1 MKIDRSKLKKST
13 SEVPADCKN
22 LIEKLKGCSQDQFL
36 AELRTIETWTYGKCE
51 LYHWIDILDLCDDI
65 LESATVRSTGSWVLA
80 CDQPGPGAKHL
91 KELVLWTLH
100 FTTLLIEHSFS
111 RHLYSS
117 MEHLSLLLSSFD
129 LDVVLAVL
137 NLLYMFSKRSNFISR
152 LAPDK
157 RALLLTRLSHL
168 AASWGGKDN
177 GFGLSVC
184 CSDEPIAAF
193 PPSATTLHFEFY
205 AEVDKGEEG
214 KGGKKGQASS
224 VTVIHVEGLDKM
236 EKTPAKIMEDLLEQF
251 SVPEEKQMLLFT
263 YVRLAH
269 GFSDYKTRL
278 KSVQA
283 RLQALSVLI
292 YSNQLTDSIQSLLYS
307 GLLEEL
313 VDVLEMKGDH
323 LMDIKAAAL
332 KSLTSIIHLD
342 RNPNFPKLNTI
353 IDVTGA
359 ASYHGFLPVMVRNC
373 ISSLTGGS
381 TTPPMPLPPAS
392 TQPFPQPLATAL
404 FSFLYHLASYE
415 AGGEAL
421 VSCGMMESLLK
432 VIQWPSSELEH
443 ITFVTRAVRV
453 IDLITNLDMAS
464 FQTHT
469 GLNTFIAR
477 LQSEVDTCRLHQPFQ
492 ITIER
497 NTQDRLTTAME
508 QAETIHDPAL
518 LEAQQQVDLELQQQQ
533 DAAAAATAEQRPDSS
548 MEVDQDQ
555 EQEEEEP
562 SSPKLPNA
570 ISSPMAA
577 PKPGVTCLPQR
588 AALLKSMLNFLKKAI
603 QDPAFSDS
611 IRHVM
616 DGSLPNSLKHI
627 ISNAEYYGP
636 SLFLLA
642 TDVVTAYVFQEPSL
656 LSSLQDKGLTDV
668 VLHAL
673 LVKDVPAT
681 REVLASLPNVFS
693 ALCLNTRGLEAFVE
707 CKPFERLFKVLLSP
721 DYLPAMRRRRSA
733 DPLGDTAT
741 NLGNAMDELMRHQP
755 SLKQSATAA
764 IIKLLEQVCALGRD
778 PRYVCWKPASSKES
792 SVASSNGAH
801 LPLTRGGG
809 EASSDE
815 EEEEEDNGGE
825 AGTADPLPAPS
836 PSPEKEPVPL
846 VDYVLNVMKFVDAI
860 LSNNSTDDH
869 CREFVSQKG
878 LVPLMGILGL
888 PNLPIDFPAQPA
900 CQAVGA
906 VCKSILNL
914 AHEPQVLKQGL
925 LHLNDVLKQ
934 LEPLHTAVPPPG
946 GSVLLRELVSSPN
959 IAEATTS
966 PTSTPLL
973 HHMSAAHAY
982 IQMFVHVCRTGQAD
996 IRTISVGHWGSELGL
1011 SVLSGLSRLYTSLV
1025 WESTVLLALC
1035 SEDTLPQDCM
1045 FGRQDMEKL
1054 VPTDQSPSSPASHGS
1069 SGEVTSAMENLTTDS
1084 NMEPEV
1090 VMEGTS
1096 DMEIVQGQEDK
1107 KTNPLLQCQIKQI
1120 KPLLSGSSRLGR
1132 ALAELFGLLVK
1143 LCVGSPLRQ
1152 RRGQVNQPTPA
1163 MPSPPARAVATALT
1177 KLLTSGLSWEPPQ
1190 TSPLPK
1196 FRLTFFIC
1204 SVGFTSPMLFDEKKF
1219 PYHLMLMK
1227 FLSSGG
1233 QQAFFNTFNW
1243 AITLGNSVPAED
1255 GLESSSL
1262 PDGTGEFLD
1271 AWLMLLEKMV
1281 NPKTVNESP
1290 HVLPSK
1296 AVGNFKPFDSLR
1308 YLIKTHKM
1316 AFEAVMMIWGR
1327 KPLPVYGGRMA
1338 ESVLAILC
1346 HILKGEKIIAE
1357 KLEKEKPAPPTT
1369 TEKAPE
1375 GAAEQPPAVP
1385 APGAVAEPNWS
1396 ASTPAEPDVNPEH
1409 LQTLMDMGFPRERCV
1424 EAMTAV
1430 GGSLDAATDYLLNN
1444 PLPPL
1449 QQSLST
1455 GFGQGGEQDDL
1466 MRAIAMSLGENVM
1479 VSTDGAE
1486 AGTQQGENKESEQ
1499 QKEEEEEMSSD
1510 EQEALKQ
1517 QVIDT
1522 FTDTAL
1528 TGCLTLLDTLPET
1541 VYRVTDL
1548 LMAIFNRN
1556 GKEFKE
1562 KLLTQLMAEVKKS
1575 VEDLLAVAHSG
1586 QEAVKEAPESARA
1599 AVRIHLFTLLF
1610 EDCSRLCVQLVE
1622 GSGAIELMVQLIGV
1636 AQEALQGAP
1645 GIARETPKWITPMLL
1660 FIDLYEKVVLAMK
1673 RRDAMAS
1680 ICSHS
1685 WKWFDVGAGKWQ
1697 GYQPGN
1703 NKTINDAFWA
1713 GEASVKFTT
1722 GRRKYNIQFGAMMQA
1737 NEETGN
1743 RRPLMI
1749 TLKRDE
1755 KEAETAVERRGRW
1768 KKEDSLAAPG
1778 EKKEEDEKEET
1789 AGSTEE
1795 ASTAAAPITGP
1806 SAAEPEKME
1815 TSQTDTEKQETIDSN
1830 AAKSTPP
1837 PHTIY
1842 KCSGLSSSQ
1851 SQALLRAAVGLIAVP
1866 VEPDALNAIL
1876 RLCLRLTRTF
1886 SQATLFAEL
1895 GGIKLLLALKQTS
1908 SFSGFSSLASLLVRH
1923 VLEDDLTLKHTMEK
1937 IIRSSAATSTAA
1949 TTKELHYLLR
1959 SLAPAACRQQD
1970 TFTSVA
1976 KDILRVDI
1984 SLLSKRGEPE
1994 DDHRLL
2000 VKSLVGKASA
2010 PAPPLKDVSKSV
2022 ISDLLDFLVQSDP
2035 DEPVDSDQVGDVI
2048 GKSDDI
2054 AELPTSVASILNSG
2068 SVAVQGGSARGPAVV
2083 RQISSELILG
2093 EKKEEV
2099 VKDGK
2104 ETKEIEDARK
2114 KRHLLPKSAVCRL
2127 LAEMVKSYAGCARL
2141 ITEHVYQADISELV
2155 KDDCTALAFILDELL
2170 TSTKDKESATLVKML
2185 VAALASCNHAP
2196 EAQTSLVTE
2205 VKNALTR
2212 ALSLPEC
2219 TMKHTKVQSLTGLI
2233 STMIENCPASVAT
2246 NQPPFKSGQVNMNNI
2261 VKCMVKRGLIT
2272 DLARVSHAL
2281 DLSSPS
2287 MAATVNAALKPLE
2300 TLSRI
2305 VNQPTGLLPPA
2316 QNKAKPKNDE
2326 SRANEANNG
2335 NTNTTNS
2342 EATRAQNEEIA
2353 GIDNEA
2359 TEHDISTTAESMDPN
2374 SESQL
2379 HTVEEGDGE
2388 DFDDMMEQLLEQD
2401 RGEQAL
2407 LEVAVIARGES
2418 GQNMETDE
2426 TINDSQMMSQEE
2438 SFVEGEAGAEE
2449 DSDTDSSHSQ
2459 ETEGSG
2465 AEEEDMEENDEDEGE
2480 EDEDDDDDDD
2490 DAGSDVYD
2498 DEQDEFQDLE
2508 DAFFRMPG
2516 TGGTAERDQE
2526 NVMMIGHV
2534 NDDPLLDD
2542 RAISL
2547 PLWGDMTAGD
2557 GTSAADNLANN
2568 GAAGPS
2574 GVAPSHPLLMGRSE
2588 QVVPAGSARG
2598 QGRSLTR
2605 QRGFRYIQLNPRNG
2619 GGGPG
2624 TPAILQSL
2632 LGHNSGRDFL
2642 QLTGNHAGL
2651 NVGPMRDAT
2660 RVLVMDSGSGFAI
2673 LDSLEDEIPGLEGLG
2688 QGGGSA
2694 LSTVPNALVRWTEE
2708 SRVLDG
2714 DSLHDCMTVCK
2725 PDVLDVIEK
2734 HREEELA
2741 ERREK
2746 KKKLL
2751 EEEEVRKKKEEE
2763 ERKKREP
2770 EAATTPAPESAGGAT
2785 GSADE
2790 MDVVV
2795 SENAAVHSA
2804 VDTIASSTG
2813 SITDT
2818 AHRLAEDLANAI
2830 SSRVTSF
2837 PTMSTQAV
2845 STTAA
2850 QDTQPQFTFQSAGG
2864 LLSSLQDLLPTT
2876 QQGQDTIPTIPPA
2889 SLSSVLQTLQ
2899 SSYQAT
2905 GGSAGQGTYTDATNV
2920 LNAVTTSTDALANLP
2935 PTFHFATPPPLFPT
2949 LPIAPP
2955 SLPGD
2960 SGPASLPDALGPLS
2974 PSPDQ
2979 EAQPTEPLDTQDVSM
2994 ASEPDVDVERLEPV
3008 ENSQAPSAAAVALPT
3023 AGPVAG
3029 SSGTSTGRDPDFS
3042 SILGDL
3048 DIPEGV
3054 DPSFLAALPEDMR
3067 AEVIEEQR
3075 RLVRARQQPPAQP
3088 PAGSTAQGMQE
3099 VNPEFLAALPPNI
3112 QEEVLAQQRLEQQR
3126 QNAAQADPAAPVDP
3140 GEFLQTLP
3148 PSLRQSLLADMEE
3161 SQISALPADLAAEAQ
3176 NLRRDY
3182 EQRNRQM
3189 MHERFFNHVNQ
3200 TGPTLSSILR
3210 NTVNRIGSQY
3220 AIHTGSGGPGRSNLW
3235 RSIGRGGPGHQQNA
3249 AALAA
3254 ANNVKFRGRQLL
3266 DHEGLSCLL
3275 ILLFIDDAK
3284 LNTTRLHRI
3293 LRNLCYHAPTRDWVV
3308 KCLLSI
3314 LEKANTGAD
3323 CPGQQT
3329 FADPAASGANTPT
3342 PAKMRKSMSKN
3353 ADVKD
3358 TRSSGQTSWLNISMD
3373 AALGFRANVFQVQRS
3388 QQSGGKKSSSGS
3400 LASIAVHPQ
3409 AAPVVC
3415 RHTLEVLISLAK
3427 SFPIHFL
3434 PGAGAGAGP
3443 APSDSSTSTPSD
3455 KKTSKQAEFWETLL
3469 KLDRECWTSKKGKSV
3484 VRSHSSV
3491 SIKSEDDDAGSSA
3504 LSFSAF
3510 GQLLSMLASPVIKRS
3525 SLLTDKLLRLLSLIS
3540 LGQPDVLKR
3549 LDDSARQEENTEG
3562 GILVD
3567 KAVKEDQIQLAVE
3580 VLTSKACSEEGLEDV
3595 TALLLNLSYGGTQ
3608 TRESILHLLLAGA
3621 RQLGNVVSAHVSD
3634 LLTELAELKASG
3646 GLATVPKEEE
3656 EEGKHKGVMADRFTK
3671 EAVVLTA
3678 PTKPKG
3684 GGELQLSS
3692 MTALTNKT
3700 SSQSFFLRVLKV
3712 IIQLR
3717 EAALLAIKKAQKAK
3731 KDAEAKKKEA
3741 DAIANLLENKES
3753 EEAKEDT
3760 SSPSE
3765 TPKESSITSE
3775 AVATAM
3781 DVVSGLASANMTT
3794 QAPPSTSSPMELEPE
3809 LPECLE
3815 SLSDQL
3821 TLTDLWATLSN
3832 CLKELADTPDHHAV
3846 LVLQPTVEAFF
3857 LVHAAVISS
3866 EEKKK
3871 PNQKETRKE
3880 QLAHIEEKEGQLE
3893 SEQAPQTVVGSEE
3906 DISPDTKKFLAFAE
3920 THRTVL
3926 NQILR
3931 QSTTHLADGPFSVLV
3946 DHTRVLDFD
3955 IKRRYFRT
3963 ELERLDEG
3971 IRREDLA
3978 VHVRRDA
3985 VFEES
3990 FRELHRRSAE
4000 EWKNRFYIVFEGE
4013 EGQDAGGLLRE
4024 WYVIISREIFNPNY
4038 ALFKSSP
4045 GDRVTYTINDFSHI
4059 NSNHL
4064 CYFKFVGRVIAKAI
4078 YDNKLLECYFT
4089 RSFYKHILAKLVK
4102 HQDMES
4108 EDYEFY
4114 KGLDFL
4120 LENKVS
4126 DLGYDLTFSTEI
4138 QEFGVTEVRD
4148 LIPDGRNVIVTDQN
4162 KADYIRL
4169 VCQMKMTGA
4178 IRKQLAA
4185 FLEGFYDII
4194 PRRLIAIFNE
4204 QELEL
4209 LLSGLPDINIDD
4221 LKANSE
4227 YHKYSVTSLQIV
4239 WFWRALRSFDQTDRA
4254 KFLQFVTG
4262 SSKVPLQGFGALE
4275 GMNGAQKF
4283 QIHRDDRS
4291 TDRLP
4296 AAHTCFNQ
4304 LDLPAYETYDKL
4316 RTYLL
4321 KAIQE
4326 CSEGFGF
4333 A

>member
-1 MKIDRSKLKKST
+1 VKNYERLKHKSTCVDKDSITMKIDRSKLKKST

-80 CDQPGPGAKHL
+80 CDQPGPQAKHL

-137 NLLYMFSKRSNFISR
+137 NLLYMFSKRSNFITR

-184 CSDEPIAAF
+184 CSDEPISAF
-193 PPSATTLHFEFY
+193 PASATTLHFEFY

-373 ISSLTGGS
+373 ISSLTGGTS
-381 TTPPMPLPPAS
+381 TPPLPPS
-392 TQPFPQPLATAL
+392 SSQPFPQPLATAL

-492 ITIER
+492 IIIQR
-497 NTQDRLTTAME
+497 NTQDRLNTAME
-508 QAETIHDPAL
+508 QAETINDPAL

-533 DAAAAATAEQRPDSS
+533 EAADAIVEDKDDGDTNTEDIQMDL
-548 MEVDQDQ
+548 DQP
-555 EQEEEEP
+555 EEEAV
-562 SSPKLPNA
+562 SVLHTTIHSP
-570 ISSPMAA
+570 ISA
-577 PKPGVTCLPQR
+577 PKPGITCLPQR

-778 PRYVCWKPASSKES
+778 PRYVCWKPASKES
-792 SVASSNGAH
+792 TVASSNGAH
-801 LPLTRGGG
+801 IPLARGGGG

-1011 SVLSGLSRLYTSLV
+1011 SVLAGLSRLYTSLV

-1035 SEDTLPQDCM
+1035 SEDTLPPDCM

-1090 VMEGTS
+1090 VMEGSS
-1096 DMEIVQGQEDK
+1096 DMEIVQGGSDDK

-1152 RRGQVNQPTPA
+1152 RRGQVNQPSPA

-1177 KLLTSGLSWEPPQ
+1177 KLLTSGLSWEPPL

-1296 AVGNFKPFDSLR
+1296 AAGNFKPFDSLS

-1357 KLEKEKPAPPTT
+1357 KLEKEKPAVTSTT
-1369 TEKAPE
+1369 V
-1375 GAAEQPPAVP
+1375 AAAVAPPAEVGGDAVAAP
-1385 APGAVAEPNWS
+1385 APGAGGAEPGWS
-1396 ASTPAEPDVNPEH
+1396 ASTPAEPDVNQEH

-1424 EAMTAV
+1424 EAITAV

-1449 QQSLST
+1449 QQSLAP
-1455 GFGQGGEQDDL
+1455 GFGGQAGEQDDL

-1486 AGTQQGENKESEQ
+1486 AGAQQGENKDAEQ
-1499 QKEEEEEMSSD
+1499 PKEEEEEMSSD

-1556 GKEFKE
+1556 GKDFKE
-1562 KLLTQLMAEVKKS
+1562 KLLTQLMTEVKKS
-1575 VEDLLAVAHSG
+1575 VEDLLVVAESG
-1586 QEAVKEAPESARA
+1586 HEGVAEGSESARA

-1622 GSGAIELMVQLIGV
+1622 SSGAIQLMVQLISV

-1645 GIARETPKWITPMLL
+1645 GVARDTPKWITPMLL

-1680 ICSHS
+1680 ICSNS

-1713 GEASVKFTT
+1713 GEPSVKFTT

-1755 KEAETAVERRGRW
+1755 KEAESHSYRGRW
-1768 KKEDSLAAPG
+1768 KKEDSLTAPG
-1778 EKKEEDEKEET
+1778 EKKDDKEESVDT
-1789 AGSTEE
+1789 AEEE
-1795 ASTAAAPITGP
+1795 ATSDATEAGE
-1806 SAAEPEKME
+1806 SEKME
-1815 TSQTDTEKQETIDSN
+1815 TSQTDAEKQETIDSK
-1830 AAKSTPP
+1830 AASSSPP
-1837 PHTIY
+1837 QHRTY
-1842 KCSGLSSSQ
+1842 KCSGLTTAQ

-1923 VLEDDLTLKHTMEK
+1923 VLEDDQTLRHTMEK

-1959 SLAPAACRQQD
+1959 SLAPAACRQAD

-1976 KDILRVDI
+1976 REILRVDI

-2000 VKSLVGKASA
+2000 VKSLAGKAA
-2010 PAPPLKDVSKSV
+2010 VPAPPLKDVSKSV

-2035 DEPVDSDQVGDVI
+2035 DEPVDSDHAGDTTT
-2048 GKSDDI
+2048 KTDDLT
-2054 AELPTSVASILNSG
+2054 ELPTSVASILNSG
-2068 SVAVQGGSARGPAVV
+2068 VVSERQRPGVAPPL
-2083 RQISSELILG
+2083 RQISTERLVSSDLILG

-2099 VKDGK
+2099 AKDGK
-2104 ETKEIEDARK
+2104 EAKEIEDARK
-2114 KRHLLPKSAVCRL
+2114 RRHLLPKSAVCRL

-2141 ITEHVYQADISELV
+2141 ITEHLYPAGISEIV
-2155 KDDCTALAFILDELL
+2155 KDDCSALAFILDELL
-2170 TSTKDKESATLVKML
+2170 TSTKDKESSTLVKML

-2196 EAQTSLVTE
+2196 EAQTSLVQE

-2219 TMKHTKVQSLTGLI
+2219 SMKHTKVQALTGLI

-2316 QNKAKPKNDE
+2316 QNKAKPKNEE
-2326 SRANEANNG
+2326 STANEANNG

-2388 DFDDMMEQLLEQD
+2388 DFDEMMEQLLEQD
-2401 RGEQAL
+2401 RGEGAL
-2407 LEVAVIARGES
+2407 LEVAVIARGEAS
-2418 GQNMETDE
+2418 QNMETDD

-2438 SFVEGEAGAEE
+2438 SFVENEGGNEE

-2465 AEEEDMEENDEDEGE
+2465 AEEEDMEENDEDEGD

-2498 DEQDEFQDLE
+2498 DDQDEFQDLE

-2516 TGGTAERDQE
+2516 TVGGTAERDQE

-2557 GTSAADNLANN
+2557 GSTAADNLANA

-2574 GVAPSHPLLMGRSE
+2574 GVAPSHPLLMGRTE

-2725 PDVLDVIEK
+2725 PAVLDVIEK

-2751 EEEEVRKKKEEE
+2751 EEEEARKKKDEE
-2763 ERKKREP
+2763 ERKKLEP
-2770 EAATTPAPESAGGAT
+2770 EASTTPAPESAGSG
-2785 GSADE
+2785 GVDE

-2813 SITDT
+2813 SISDT

-2830 SSRVTSF
+2830 SSRV
-2837 PTMSTQAV
+2837 M

-2850 QDTQPQFTFQSAGG
+2850 PSQDTQPQFTFQTAGG
-2864 LLSSLQDLLPTT
+2864 LLSSLQDLLPS
-2876 QQGQDTIPTIPPA
+2876 QQQHQDTTSPPA
-2889 SLSSVLQTLQ
+2889 SLSTVLQSLQ
-2899 SSYQAT
+2899 SSYQNTAAT
-2905 GGSAGQGTYTDATNV
+2905 ATTT
-2920 LNAVTTSTDALANLP
+2920 TTSTTTHPTLP
-2935 PTFHFATPPPLFPT
+2935 PTFHFATPPPILPILPIPPPT
-2949 LPIAPP
+2949 LAVEA
-2955 SLPGD
+2955 GH
-2960 SGPASLPDALGPLS
+2960 ASLPDALGPLS

-2979 EAQPTEPLDTQDVSM
+2979 EAQPVEPLETQDVSM
-2994 ASEPDVDVERLEPV
+2994 VASEPEVDVERLEPGDG
-3008 ENSQAPSAAAVALPT
+3008 SQPEGEGGAG

-3029 SSGTSTGRDPDFS
+3029 SSGTGGGTDFS
-3042 SILGDL
+3042 AILGDL

-3075 RLVRARQQPPAQP
+3075 RLVRARQQPAQPAQVP
-3088 PAGSTAQGMQE
+3088 GAGAGGMQE

-3210 NTVNRIGSQY
+3210 NTVNRLGSQY
-3220 AIHTGSGGPGRSNLW
+3220 AISTHGGLGRSNLL

-3314 LEKANTGAD
+3314 LEKANTGSD
-3323 CPGQQT
+3323 NSVECT
-3329 FADPAASGANTPT
+3329 SSGANTPT

-3373 AALGFRANVFQVQRS
+3373 AALGFRANVFQVLRS
-3388 QQSGGKKSSSGS
+3388 QQGGGKKSSSS
-3400 LASIAVHPQ
+3400 LATISVHPQ

-3434 PGAGAGAGP
+3434 PCGAGA
-3443 APSDSSTSTPSD
+3443 STSDTTSD
-3455 KKTSKQAEFWETLL
+3455 KKPGKQAEFWETLL
-3469 KLDRECWTSKKGKSV
+3469 KLDRECWSSKKGKSV

-3491 SIKSEDDDAGSSA
+3491 SIKSEDDETANSA

-3510 GQLLSMLASPVIKRS
+3510 GQLLGMLASPVIKRS

-3549 LDDSARQEENTEG
+3549 LDDSARTEETTEG
-3562 GILVD
+3562 GVLVD

-3634 LLTELAELKASG
+3634 LLQELADLKSSG
-3646 GLATVPKEEE
+3646 GLATVAKEEE

-3731 KDAEAKKKEA
+3731 KEAESKKKEA

-3753 EEAKEDT
+3753 EGAKEE
-3760 SSPSE
+3760 SSSSSKE
-3765 TPKESSITSE
+3765 TPKDSSTSTSDT
-3775 AVATAM
+3775 VAMEVSSA
-3781 DVVSGLASANMTT
+3781 VSGKMTS
-3794 QAPPSTSSPMELEPE
+3794 QAPPHTSTPMEVEPE
-3809 LPECLE
+3809 LPEVLE

-3857 LVHAAVISS
+3857 LVHAAAVSS

-3893 SEQAPQTVVGSEE
+3893 SEQAPQAVVGSEE

-4089 RSFYKHILAKLVK
+4089 RSFYKHILAKAVK

-4321 KAIQE
+4321 KAIRE

>member
-65 LESATVRSTGSWVLA
+65 LESATVRAPGSWVLA
-80 CDQPGPGAKHL
+80 CDQPGQGAKHL

-184 CSDEPIAAF
+184 CSDEPISAF

-205 AEVDKGEEG
+205 AEADKSEEG
-214 KGGKKGQASS
+214 KCVKKNQTSS

-236 EKTPAKIMEDLLEQF
+236 QKTPAKIMEDLLEQF
-251 SVPEEKQMLLFT
+251 NVPEEKQMLLFT

-313 VDVLEMKGDH
+313 VDVLEMKGEH

-381 TTPPMPLPPAS
+381 STPPLPLPS
-392 TQPFPQPLATAL
+392 SSSQPFPQPLATAL

-492 ITIER
+492 ISIER

-508 QAETIHDPAL
+508 QAETINDPAL
-518 LEAQQQVDLELQQQQ
+518 LEAQQQVEIELQQQQ
-533 DAAAAATAEQRPDSS
+533 GNTSNTSFEAPETS
-548 MEVDQDQ
+548 MEVDAENSGESEVAPNKVNLYADQ
-555 EQEEEEP
+555 
-562 SSPKLPNA
+562 LP
-570 ISSPMAA
+570 
-577 PKPGVTCLPQR
+577 VTKSGLICLPQR

-778 PRYVCWKPASSKES
+778 PRYVCWKPANSKES
-792 SVASSNGAH
+792 SGSNSNGSH
-801 LPLTRGGG
+801 LPLARGGGG

-815 EEEEEDNGGE
+815 EEEDDDNGAE
-825 AGTADPLPAPS
+825 AGTTDPLPAPS

-959 IAEATTS
+959 IAEATSS

-1011 SVLSGLSRLYTSLV
+1011 SVLAGLSRLYTSLV

-1045 FGRQDMEKL
+1045 FGRHDMEKL
-1054 VPTDQSPSSPASHGS
+1054 VPADQSPSSPASHGS

-1084 NMEPEV
+1084 NMEAEI
-1090 VMEGTS
+1090 VMENSS
-1096 DMEIVQGQEDK
+1096 DMEIVQGPEEK

-1163 MPSPPARAVATALT
+1163 TPSPPARAVATALT
-1177 KLLTSGLSWEPPQ
+1177 KLLTSGLSWEPPA

-1243 AITLGNSVPAED
+1243 AITLGNSVPAAD
-1255 GLESSSL
+1255 GLESSGL

-1296 AVGNFKPFDSLR
+1296 AAGNFKPFDSLR

-1357 KLEKEKPAPPTT
+1357 KLEKEKPPPVIAEKSSESGVDPPT
-1369 TEKAPE
+1369 
-1375 GAAEQPPAVP
+1375 P
-1385 APGAVAEPNWS
+1385 APGAVSEPNWS

-1449 QQSLST
+1449 QQSLPS
-1455 GFGQGGEQDDL
+1455 GFGPGGEQDDL

-1479 VSTDGAE
+1479 VSTDGSETGA
-1486 AGTQQGENKESEQ
+1486 QSSDVKETEQ
-1499 QKEEEEEMSSD
+1499 LKEEEEELSSD
-1510 EQEALKQ
+1510 EQEALKK

-1522 FTDTAL
+1522 FTETAL

-1541 VYRVTDL
+1541 VYKVTDL

-1562 KLLTQLMAEVKKS
+1562 KLLTQLMGEVKKS
-1575 VEDLLAVAHSG
+1575 VEELLSVAHSG
-1586 QEAVKEAPESARA
+1586 QDATKEGLESARA

-1636 AQEALQGAP
+1636 AQEALQIAP
-1645 GIARETPKWITPMLL
+1645 SKTSETPKWITPMLL

-1673 RRDAMAS
+1673 RRDAMTS
-1680 ICSHS
+1680 ICSNN

-1713 GEASVKFTT
+1713 GESSVKFTT

-1755 KEAETAVERRGRW
+1755 KDQESSERKGRW
-1768 KKEDSLAAPG
+1768 KKDDTVATENKDDIKEDSGNSP
-1778 EKKEEDEKEET
+1778 D
-1789 AGSTEE
+1789 S
-1795 ASTAAAPITGP
+1795 S
-1806 SAAEPEKME
+1806 SEPEKME
-1815 TSQTDTEKQETIDSN
+1815 ISPSDVEKQDDTRELKSNDSC
-1830 AAKSTPP
+1830 AQTS
-1837 PHTIY
+1837 Y
-1842 KCSGLSSSQ
+1842 KCSGLSSGQ

-1886 SQATLFAEL
+1886 SHATLFAEL
-1895 GGIKLLLALKQTS
+1895 GGIKLLLSLKQSS

-1923 VLEDDLTLKHTMEK
+1923 VLEDDMTLRHTMEK

-1959 SLAPAACRQQD
+1959 SLAPAACRQPD
-1970 TFTSVA
+1970 TFTNVA

-2000 VKSLVGKASA
+2000 VKSLAGKASV
-2010 PAPPLKDVSKSV
+2010 PAPPLKDVSKGV

-2035 DEPVDSDQVGDVI
+2035 DEPIESEQVGDVTS
-2048 GKSDDI
+2048 KPEELS
-2054 AELPTSVASILNSG
+2054 ELPTSVASILNGGNNAAQSG
-2068 SVAVQGGSARGPAVV
+2068 SRGPAVV
-2083 RQISSELILG
+2083 RQISSELIPG
-2093 EKKEEV
+2093 EKKEEA
-2099 VKDGK
+2099 VKESKDSK
-2104 ETKEIEDARK
+2104 ELEDARK

-2141 ITEHVYQADISELV
+2141 ITEHVYPGGISELV
-2155 KDDCTALAFILDELL
+2155 KDDCSALAFILDELL

-2219 TMKHTKVQSLTGLI
+2219 TMKHTKVQALTGLI
-2233 STMIENCPASVAT
+2233 STMIENCPASVST

-2305 VNQPTGLLPPA
+2305 VNQPSGLLPPT
-2316 QNKAKPKNDE
+2316 QNKSKPKNDE
-2326 SRANEANNG
+2326 SRSNEANNG

-2342 EATRAQNEEIA
+2342 EATRAQNDEIA

-2359 TEHDISTTAESMDPN
+2359 TEHDVSTTAESMDPN

-2379 HTVEEGDGE
+2379 HTVEEGDAE
-2388 DFDDMMEQLLEQD
+2388 DFDEMMEQLLEQD
-2401 RGEQAL
+2401 RGDTAL
-2407 LEVAVIARGES
+2407 LEVAVISRGDTS
-2418 GQNMETDE
+2418 QNMETDD

-2438 SFVEGEAGAEE
+2438 SFVEGEGDAEE

-2465 AEEEDMEENDEDEGE
+2465 AEEEDLEENDDEGDDDEDDE
-2480 EDEDDDDDDD
+2480 EDEDD

-2498 DEQDEFQDLE
+2498 DEQEFQDLE

-2516 TGGTAERDQE
+2516 TGGNAERDQE

-2542 RAISL
+2542 RAISV
-2547 PLWGDMTAGD
+2547 PLWGDMATSD
-2557 GTSAADNLANN
+2557 GASAADNLANN
-2568 GAAGPS
+2568 GTSGPS
-2574 GVAPSHPLLMGRSE
+2574 GVAPSHPLLMGRTE

-2619 GGGPG
+2619 SGGPG

-2642 QLTGNHAGL
+2642 QLTGNHPGL
-2651 NVGPMRDAT
+2651 NVGAMRDAT

-2725 PDVLDVIEK
+2725 PPLLDVIEK

-2741 ERREK
+2741 ERKEK

-2751 EEEEVRKKKEEE
+2751 EEEEARKKKEDE

-2770 EAATTPAPESAGGAT
+2770 EAATTPAPESAGVVSGT
-2785 GSADE
+2785 DE

-2830 SSRVTSF
+2830 SNRVSTSF
-2837 PTMSTQAV
+2837 PNMSAQAI

-2850 QDTQPQFTFQSAGG
+2850 QDTHPQFTFQSAGG
-2864 LLSSLQDLLPTT
+2864 LLSSLQDLLPS
-2876 QQGQDTIPTIPPA
+2876 QGQESIPPA
-2889 SLSSVLQTLQ
+2889 SLSSVLQSLQ
-2899 SSYQAT
+2899 SGYQNT
-2905 GGSAGQGTYTDATNV
+2905 GSAVGSVAPAPPDTNNTNIV
-2920 LNAVTTSTDALANLP
+2920 EPVTTTAEALSGLP
-2935 PTFHFATPPPLFPT
+2935 PTFQFATPPPLFPT

-2955 SLPGD
+2955 TLEAET
-2960 SGPASLPDALGPLS
+2960 GPAPLPDALGPLS

-2979 EAQPTEPLDTQDVSM
+2979 ETQPTEPVDTRDVSM
-2994 ASEPDVDVERLEPV
+2994 ASEPEVDVERIEPTESVAPIPVSTV
-3008 ENSQAPSAAAVALPT
+3008 EQNTSSAATTPAPI
-3023 AGPVAG
+3023 AG
-3029 SSGTSTGRDPDFS
+3029 SSGISTGREPDFS
-3042 SILGDL
+3042 AILGDI

-3067 AEVIEEQR
+3067 QEVIEEQR
-3075 RLVRARQQPPAQP
+3075 RLVRARQQPPPQP
-3088 PAGSTAQGMQE
+3088 APGGTAQGMQE

-3126 QNAAQADPAAPVDP
+3126 QNAAQADPSAPVDP

-3182 EQRNRQM
+3182 EQRSRQM
-3189 MHERFFNHVNQ
+3189 MHERFFNHVNH

-3210 NTVNRIGSQY
+3210 NTVNRLGNQY

-3235 RSIGRGGPGHQQNA
+3235 RSIGRGGPGHQQSA

-3314 LEKANTGAD
+3314 LEKANVGSENAT
-3323 CPGQQT
+3323 QLI
-3329 FADPAASGANTPT
+3329 DPVGSGSNTPT
-3342 PAKMRKSMSKN
+3342 PAKMRKSMSRN
-3353 ADVKD
+3353 SDVKD
-3358 TRSSGQTSWLNISMD
+3358 NRTTGQTSWLNISMD

-3388 QQSGGKKSSSGS
+3388 QSSSGKKSSSGN

-3434 PGAGAGAGP
+3434 PGAGSSN
-3443 APSDSSTSTPSD
+3443 APPTSDNTPSD
-3455 KKTSKQAEFWETLL
+3455 KKSSKPAEFWETIL
-3469 KLDRECWTSKKGKSV
+3469 KLDRECWSSKKGKSV

-3491 SIKSEDDDAGSSA
+3491 SIKSEDDEAGNSA

-3549 LDDSARQEENTEG
+3549 LDDSSRVEENSDG
-3562 GILVD
+3562 GLLVD
-3567 KAVKEDQIQLAVE
+3567 KAIKEEQIQLAVE

-3634 LLTELAELKASG
+3634 LLNELAQLKSSG
-3646 GLATVPKEEE
+3646 GLATMGKDDED
-3656 EEGKHKGVMADRFTK
+3656 EGKHKGVMADRFTK
-3671 EAVVLTA
+3671 ESVVLTA
-3678 PTKPKG
+3678 PAKPKG

-3731 KDAEAKKKEA
+3731 KEAEAKKKESETMA
-3741 DAIANLLENKES
+3741 TLLENKES
-3753 EEAKEDT
+3753 DETKEDN
-3760 SSPSE
+3760 SSSTE
-3765 TPKESSITSE
+3765 TPKETSVTQDV
-3775 AVATAM
+3775 VATAM
-3781 DVVSGLASANMTT
+3781 EVVANAVSANMTT
-3794 QAPPSTSSPMELEPE
+3794 QAPASTSSTTPMEVESE
-3809 LPECLE
+3809 APECLE

-3821 TLTDLWATLSN
+3821 NLTDLWATLSS
-3832 CLKELADTPDHHAV
+3832 CLKELAETPDHHAV

-3857 LVHAAVISS
+3857 LVHAAVVSS

-3893 SEQAPQTVVGSEE
+3893 SEQTPQAVVSVEE
-3906 DISPDTKKFLAFAE
+3906 EISQDTKKFLAFAE

-3990 FRELHRRSAE
+3990 FRELHRKSAE

-4089 RSFYKHILAKLVK
+4089 RSFYKHILAKAVK

-4148 LIPDGRNVIVTDQN
+4148 LIADGRNVIVTDQN

>member
-65 LESATVRSTGSWVLA
+65 LESATVRSPGSWVLA

-184 CSDEPIAAF
+184 CSDEPISAF
-193 PPSATTLHFEFY
+193 PNSATTLHFEFY

-214 KGGKKGQASS
+214 KNGKKGQANS

-263 YVRLAH
+263 YVRLAQ

-323 LMDIKAAAL
+323 LMEIKAAAL

-373 ISSLTGGS
+373 ISSLTGGI
-381 TTPPMPLPPAS
+381 TTSGLPLPPAN

-518 LEAQQQVDLELQQQQ
+518 LEAQQQVEIELQQQQ
-533 DAAAAATAEQRPDSS
+533 EAAAAAEAGPRPDSS
-548 MEVDQDQ
+548 MEVDG
-555 EQEEEEP
+555 EGGEVERATP
-562 SSPKLPNA
+562 SPKLPPTL
-570 ISSPMAA
+570 SSPLTA

-792 SVASSNGAH
+792 SGASSNGAH
-801 LPLTRGGG
+801 LPLTRGG

-815 EEEEEDNGGE
+815 EEEEEENGGE
-825 AGTADPLPAPS
+825 TGTADPLPAPS

-959 IAEATTS
+959 IAEATAS
-966 PTSTPLL
+966 PSSTPLL

-996 IRTISVGHWGSELGL
+996 IRTISVTHWGSELGL

-1054 VPTDQSPSSPASHGS
+1054 VPADQSPSSPASHG

-1084 NMEPEV
+1084 NMEAEV
-1090 VMEGTS
+1090 MMEGTS
-1096 DMEIVQGQEDK
+1096 DMEVVTGQEDK

-1152 RRGQVNQPTPA
+1152 RRGQVNQPSPA

-1177 KLLTSGLSWEPPQ
+1177 KLLTSGLSWEPPS

-1243 AITLGNSVPAED
+1243 AITLGNSVLAEE
-1255 GLESSSL
+1255 GLESPSL

-1281 NPKTVNESP
+1281 NPKTVNDSP

-1296 AVGNFKPFDSLR
+1296 ASGNFKPFDSLR

-1327 KPLPVYGGRMA
+1327 KPLAVYGGRMA

-1357 KLEKEKPAPPTT
+1357 RLEKEKPTPTTT
-1369 TEKAPE
+1369 TEKGPE
-1375 GAAEQPPAVP
+1375 GATDPPTP
-1385 APGAVAEPNWS
+1385 APGTVAEPNWS

-1424 EAMTAV
+1424 EAITAV

-1449 QQSLST
+1449 QQSLAA
-1455 GFGQGGEQDDL
+1455 GFGPGGEQDDL

-1486 AGTQQGENKESEQ
+1486 TGAQQGETKEGEQ
-1499 QKEEEEEMSSD
+1499 QKEDEEEISTN

-1522 FTDTAL
+1522 FTDSAL

-1575 VEDLLAVAHSG
+1575 VEELLEVAHSG
-1586 QEAVKEAPESARA
+1586 QAAVKEAPESARA

-1622 GSGAIELMVQLIGV
+1622 SSGAIELMVQLIAV

-1645 GIARETPKWITPMLL
+1645 VDDRDTPKWITPMLL

-1680 ICSHS
+1680 ICSNN
-1685 WKWFDVGAGKWQ
+1685 WKWFEVGAGKWQ

-1713 GEASVKFTT
+1713 GEPSVKFTT
-1722 GRRKYNIQFGAMMQA
+1722 GRKKYNIQFGAMMQA

-1749 TLKRDE
+1749 CLKRDE
-1755 KEAETAVERRGRW
+1755 KEGESSVERRGRW
-1768 KKEDSLAAPG
+1768 KKEDSIAAPDDKKDEEG
-1778 EKKEEDEKEET
+1778 KEE
-1789 AGSTEE
+1789 STN
-1795 ASTAAAPITGP
+1795 TGV
-1806 SAAEPEKME
+1806 SSNALEPEKME

-1830 AAKSTPP
+1830 AAKSVPP
-1837 PHTIY
+1837 LHTTY
-1842 KCSGLSSSQ
+1842 KCSGLSPDQ
-1851 SQALLRAAVGLIAVP
+1851 SQALLRAAVGLISVP

-1886 SQATLFAEL
+1886 AQATLFAEL
-1895 GGIKLLLALKQTS
+1895 GGIKLLLALTQAS

-1949 TTKELHYLLR
+1949 TTKELHYLLK
-1959 SLAPAACRQQD
+1959 SLAPAACRQAD

-1976 KDILRVDI
+1976 RDILRVDI

-2000 VKSLVGKASA
+2000 VKSLPGKASA
-2010 PAPPLKDVSKSV
+2010 PAPPLKEVSKNV

-2035 DEPVDSDQVGDVI
+2035 DEPADIDQIGDVAS
-2048 GKSDDI
+2048 KTDEVV
-2054 AELPTSVASILNSG
+2054 ELPTSVASILS
-2068 SVAVQGGSARGPAVV
+2068 SVAVGGQGGSRGPDVV
-2083 RQISSELILG
+2083 RQISSELIPG
-2093 EKKEEV
+2093 EKREEV
-2099 VKDGK
+2099 VKEGK
-2104 ETKEIEDARK
+2104 ETKEVEDARK
-2114 KRHLLPKSAVCRL
+2114 RRHLLPKSAVCRL

-2141 ITEHVYQADISELV
+2141 ITEHVYLAGISDMV
-2155 KDDCTALAFILDELL
+2155 KEDCSALAFILDELL
-2170 TSTKDKESATLVKML
+2170 TSTTDKESATLVKML

-2219 TMKHTKVQSLTGLI
+2219 SMKHTKVQSLTGLI

-2305 VNQPTGLLPPA
+2305 VNQPSGLLPPT
-2316 QNKAKPKNDE
+2316 QSKTKPKSDE
-2326 SRANEANNG
+2326 SRASEVNNG

-2342 EATRAQNEEIA
+2342 EATRAQNDEIA

-2359 TEHDISTTAESMDPN
+2359 TEHDVSTTAESNDPN

-2379 HTVEEGDGE
+2379 HTVEEGEGE
-2388 DFDDMMEQLLEQD
+2388 DFDEMMEQLLEQD
-2401 RGEQAL
+2401 RGEGAL
-2407 LEVAVIARGES
+2407 LEVAVIARDAA
-2418 GQNMETDE
+2418 QNMETDD

-2438 SFVEGEAGAEE
+2438 SFVEGDGGGEE

-2465 AEEEDMEENDEDEGE
+2465 AEEEDMEENDDEDEGE
-2480 EDEDDDDDDD
+2480 EDEDDEDDD

-2516 TGGTAERDQE
+2516 TAGTADRDQE

-2547 PLWGDMTAGD
+2547 PLWGDMTAGE
-2557 GTSAADNLANN
+2557 GTSAADNLANS

-2619 GGGPG
+2619 GGVPG

-2642 QLTGNHAGL
+2642 QLTGNHPGL
-2651 NVGPMRDAT
+2651 NVGAMRDAT

-2673 LDSLEDEIPGLEGLG
+2673 LDSLDDEIPGLEGLG

-2725 PDVLDVIEK
+2725 PELLDVIEK
-2734 HREEELA
+2734 FREEELA

-2746 KKKLL
+2746 KNKLQ
-2751 EEEEVRKKKEEE
+2751 EEEDVRKKNEEE
-2763 ERKKREP
+2763 ERKNKEP
-2770 EAATTPAPESAGGAT
+2770 EAATTPAPESAGHSA

-2795 SENAAVHSA
+2795 SENAAVHTA
-2804 VDTIASSTG
+2804 VGTIASSSG

-2837 PTMSTQAV
+2837 PTMASQGVV
-2845 STTAA
+2845 STTAG
-2850 QDTQPQFTFQSAGG
+2850 QDSQPQFTFQSAGG
-2864 LLSSLQDLLPTT
+2864 LLSSLQDLLPA
-2876 QQGQDTIPTIPPA
+2876 QGQDTIPPA
-2889 SLSSVLQTLQ
+2889 SLSSVLQTLS
-2899 SSYQAT
+2899 SSYQNSGSGT
-2905 GGSAGQGTYTDATNV
+2905 GASTDATSL
-2920 LNAVTTSTDALANLP
+2920 LNQVTSVDAASTLP
-2935 PTFHFATPPPLFPT
+2935 PTFHFSTPPPLFPT

-2955 SLPGD
+2955 TLDPD

-2979 EAQPTEPLDTQDVSM
+2979 EAHPTEALNTQDVSM
-2994 ASEPDVDVERLEPV
+2994 ASEPDVDVERVEPV
-3008 ENSQAPSAAAVALPT
+3008 ENIDPSAAALDQPISVV
-3023 AGPVAG
+3023 PVPG
-3029 SSGTSTGRDPDFS
+3029 SSGTSTGREPDFS

-3067 AEVIEEQR
+3067 QEVIEEQR
-3075 RLVRARQQPPAQP
+3075 RLVRSRQQPPPQP
-3088 PAGSTAQGMQE
+3088 AAGAAAAVAQGMQE

-3126 QNAAQADPAAPVDP
+3126 QNAAQADPTAPVDP

-3189 MHERFFNHVNQ
+3189 INERFFNHVNH
-3200 TGPTLSSILR
+3200 TGPNLSSILR
-3210 NTVNRIGSQY
+3210 NTVNRLGSHY
-3220 AIHTGSGGPGRSNLW
+3220 AIHSGAGGPGRSNLW
-3235 RSIGRGGPGHQQNA
+3235 RSIGRGGPGHQQGA

-3314 LEKANTGAD
+3314 LEKANTGTD
-3323 CPGQQT
+3323 TPSQQSLV
-3329 FADPAASGANTPT
+3329 DPAAGGPNTPT

-3353 ADVKD
+3353 AEMKD
-3358 TRSSGQTSWLNISMD
+3358 NRSSGQTSWLNISMD

-3388 QQSGGKKSSSGS
+3388 QQSGGKKSSSGA

-3434 PGAGAGAGP
+3434 PGAGASGASSSMP
-3443 APSDSSTSTPSD
+3443 PPSDSSTPSD
-3455 KKTSKQAEFWETLL
+3455 KKTSKPAEFWETLL
-3469 KLDRECWTSKKGKSV
+3469 KLDKECWSSKKGKSV

-3491 SIKSEDDDAGSSA
+3491 SMKSEDDEAGSSA

-3540 LGQPDVLKR
+3540 LGQPDVLRR
-3549 LDDSARQEENTEG
+3549 LDDPARPEENVEG
-3562 GILVD
+3562 GLMVD

-3595 TALLLNLSYGGTQ
+3595 TALLLNLSYGGAQ

-3634 LLTELAELKASG
+3634 LLTELAELKSSG
-3646 GLATVPKEEE
+3646 GLASLPKEEE
-3656 EEGKHKGVMADRFTK
+3656 EEGKQKGVMADRFTK

-3717 EAALLAIKKAQKAK
+3717 EAALLAIKKAQKSK
-3731 KDAEAKKKEA
+3731 KDADAKKKEA
-3741 DAIANLLENKES
+3741 DAIANLLEHKEPEAGTKDDTGSSSETQKES
-3753 EEAKEDT
+3753 

-3765 TPKESSITSE
+3765 PIS
-3775 AVATAM
+3775 ADM
-3781 DVVSGLASANMTT
+3781 DVVANTSS
-3794 QAPPSTSSPMELEPE
+3794 QAPTITPMEVELD

-3821 TLTDLWATLSN
+3821 TLTELWATLSN

-3893 SEQAPQTVVGSEE
+3893 SEQAPQAIVGSEE

-4148 LIPDGRNVIVTDQN
+4148 LIPDGRNVIVTDHN

>member
-65 LESATVRSTGSWVLA
+65 LESATVRSPGSWVLA

-184 CSDEPIAAF
+184 CSDEPISAF

-214 KGGKKGQASS
+214 KGGVKKGQASS

-323 LMDIKAAAL
+323 LMEIKAAAL

-373 ISSLTGGS
+373 ISSLTGGV
-381 TTPPMPLPPAS
+381 TTPPMPLPPAN

-492 ITIER
+492 ISIER

-518 LEAQQQVDLELQQQQ
+518 LEAQQQVEIERQQQQ
-533 DAAAAATAEQRPDSS
+533 DAADAAELRPDSS

-555 EQEEEEP
+555 EYVEP
-562 SSPKLPNA
+562 ASPKQSPTLSSPLT
-570 ISSPMAA
+570 A

-809 EASSDE
+809 GEASSDE

-825 AGTADPLPAPS
+825 TGTADPLPAPS

-959 IAEATTS
+959 IAEATAS
-966 PTSTPLL
+966 PSSTPLL

-996 IRTISVGHWGSELGL
+996 IRTISVSHWGSELGL

-1054 VPTDQSPSSPASHGS
+1054 VPADQSPSSPASHGS

-1096 DMEIVQGQEDK
+1096 DMEVVQGQDEK

-1177 KLLTSGLSWEPPQ
+1177 KLLTSGLSWEPPA

-1243 AITLGNSVPAED
+1243 AITLGNSVPAEE
-1255 GLESSSL
+1255 GLESPSL

-1296 AVGNFKPFDSLR
+1296 ASGNFKPFDSLR

-1357 KLEKEKPAPPTT
+1357 RLEKEKPVPSTT
-1369 TEKAPE
+1369 TEKGPE
-1375 GAAEQPPAVP
+1375 GTADPPTP
-1385 APGAVAEPNWS
+1385 APGVVAEPNWS

-1424 EAMTAV
+1424 EAITAV

-1449 QQSLST
+1449 QQSLAA
-1455 GFGQGGEQDDL
+1455 GFGPGGEQDDL

-1486 AGTQQGENKESEQ
+1486 AGTQQGENKDAEQ

-1522 FTDTAL
+1522 FTDSAL

-1556 GKEFKE
+1556 GREFKE

-1575 VEDLLAVAHSG
+1575 VEELLAVAHSG
-1586 QEAVKEAPESARA
+1586 QVAVKEAPESARA

-1622 GSGAIELMVQLIGV
+1622 SSGAIELMVQLIAV

-1645 GIARETPKWITPMLL
+1645 VEGRETPKWITPMLL

-1680 ICSHS
+1680 ICSHN

-1749 TLKRDE
+1749 SLKRDE
-1755 KEAETAVERRGRW
+1755 KDADSAVERRGRW
-1768 KKEDSLAAPG
+1768 KKEDSIAAPG
-1778 EKKEEDEKEET
+1778 DKKEEEGKEET
-1789 AGSTEE
+1789 TVETAVASSTET
-1795 ASTAAAPITGP
+1795 SPV
-1806 SAAEPEKME
+1806 EPEKME

-1830 AAKSTPP
+1830 AAKSVPP
-1837 PHTIY
+1837 LHTTY
-1842 KCSGLSSSQ
+1842 KCSGLTPEQ
-1851 SQALLRAAVGLIAVP
+1851 SQGLLRAAVGLISVP

-1886 SQATLFAEL
+1886 AQATLFAEL
-1895 GGIKLLLALKQTS
+1895 GGIKLLLALTQAS

-1923 VLEDDLTLKHTMEK
+1923 VLEDDHTLKHTMEK

-1959 SLAPAACRQQD
+1959 SLAPAACRQMD

-1976 KDILRVDI
+1976 RDILRVDI

-2000 VKSLVGKASA
+2000 VKSLPGKASA
-2010 PAPPLKDVSKSV
+2010 PAPPLQDVSKSV

-2035 DEPVDSDQVGDVI
+2035 EEPVESDQPDVAS
-2048 GKSDDI
+2048 KSDETI
-2054 AELPTSVASILNSG
+2054 ELPTSVASILS
-2068 SVAVQGGSARGPAVV
+2068 SATGGSTRGPTVV
-2083 RQISSELILG
+2083 RQISSELIPG
-2093 EKKEEV
+2093 EKREEV

-2114 KRHLLPKSAVCRL
+2114 RRHLLPKSAVCRL

-2141 ITEHVYQADISELV
+2141 ITEHVYPAGISDVV
-2155 KDDCTALAFILDELL
+2155 KEDCSALAFILDELL
-2170 TSTKDKESATLVKML
+2170 TSTTDKESATLVKML

-2219 TMKHTKVQSLTGLI
+2219 SMKHTKVQSLTGLI

-2305 VNQPTGLLPPA
+2305 VNQPTGLLPPT
-2316 QNKAKPKNDE
+2316 QSKAKPKNDE
-2326 SRANEANNG
+2326 SRASEANNG

-2359 TEHDISTTAESMDPN
+2359 TEHDVSTTAESMDPN

-2388 DFDDMMEQLLEQD
+2388 DFDEMMEQLLEQD
-2401 RGEQAL
+2401 RGEGTL
-2407 LEVAVIARGES
+2407 LEVAVITRGEN
-2418 GQNMETDE
+2418 GQNMETDD

-2438 SFVEGEAGAEE
+2438 SFVEGEGGGEE

-2465 AEEEDMEENDEDEGE
+2465 AEEDEMEENDDEDEGE
-2480 EDEDDDDDDD
+2480 EDEDDEDDDD

-2516 TGGTAERDQE
+2516 TAGTTAERDQE

-2547 PLWGDMTAGD
+2547 PLWGDMTAGE

-2588 QVVPAGSARG
+2588 AVVPAGSARG

-2619 GGGPG
+2619 GGVPG

-2642 QLTGNHAGL
+2642 QLTGNHPGL
-2651 NVGPMRDAT
+2651 NVGAMRDAT

-2725 PDVLDVIEK
+2725 PELLDVIEK
-2734 HREEELA
+2734 HREEELT
-2741 ERREK
+2741 ERKEK

-2751 EEEEVRKKKEEE
+2751 EEEETRKKKEDE
-2763 ERKKREP
+2763 ERKKKEP
-2770 EAATTPAPESAGGAT
+2770 EAATTPAPESAGQTA

-2830 SSRVTSF
+2830 SNRVTSF
-2837 PTMSTQAV
+2837 PNMSGQQPV

-2864 LLSSLQDLLPTT
+2864 LLSSLQDLLPT
-2876 QQGQDTIPTIPPA
+2876 QGQDTIPPA
-2889 SLSSVLQTLQ
+2889 SLSSVLQTLH
-2899 SSYQAT
+2899 SSYQNTGAGT
-2905 GGSAGQGTYTDATNV
+2905 GGSTDATNL
-2920 LNAVTTSTDALANLP
+2920 LNQVTSAETASALP

-2955 SLPGD
+2955 TLSTE

-2979 EAQPTEPLDTQDVSM
+2979 EAQPTEPLLDTQDVSM
-2994 ASEPDVDVERLEPV
+2994 ASEPDVDVERLEPADPV
-3008 ENSQAPSAAAVALPT
+3008 QPLTAPEHAPVVIPAL
-3023 AGPVAG
+3023 AG
-3029 SSGTSTGRDPDFS
+3029 SSGTSTGRESDFS
-3042 SILGDL
+3042 AILGDL

-3067 AEVIEEQR
+3067 REVIEEQR
-3075 RLVRARQQPPAQP
+3075 RLVRARQQPPPQP
-3088 PAGSTAQGMQE
+3088 AAGAAAAQGMQE

-3126 QNAAQADPAAPVDP
+3126 QNAAQADPTAPVDP

-3189 MHERFFNHVNQ
+3189 MHERFFNHVNH
-3200 TGPTLSSILR
+3200 TGPNLSSILR
-3210 NTVNRIGSQY
+3210 NTVNRLGSHY
-3220 AIHTGSGGPGRSNLW
+3220 AIHSGAGGPGRSNLW
-3235 RSIGRGGPGHQQNA
+3235 RSIGRGGPGHQQSA

-3314 LEKANTGAD
+3314 LEKANTGTET
-3323 CPGQQT
+3323 PTQQT
-3329 FADPAASGANTPT
+3329 VVDPAASGPNTPT

-3353 ADVKD
+3353 SEMKD
-3358 TRSSGQTSWLNISMD
+3358 NRSSGQTSWLNISMD

-3388 QQSGGKKSSSGS
+3388 QQTGGKKSSSGS

-3434 PGAGAGAGP
+3434 PGAGASSSSMP
-3443 APSDSSTSTPSD
+3443 PPSDSSTPSD
-3455 KKTSKQAEFWETLL
+3455 KKTSKPAEFWETLL

-3491 SIKSEDDDAGSSA
+3491 SIKSEDDEAGSSA

-3549 LDDSARQEENTEG
+3549 LDDPVRQEENAEG
-3562 GILVD
+3562 GLLVD

-3595 TALLLNLSYGGTQ
+3595 TALLLNLSYGGSQ

-3646 GLATVPKEEE
+3646 GLASLPKEEE
-3656 EEGKHKGVMADRFTK
+3656 EEGKQKGVMADRFTK

-3741 DAIANLLENKES
+3741 DAIANLLEHKEP
-3753 EEAKEDT
+3753 EAAKED
-3760 SSPSE
+3760 SSSSSE
-3765 TPKESSITSE
+3765 TPKDSSTPSD
-3775 AVATAM
+3775 TAADM
-3781 DVVSGLASANMTT
+3781 DVGASVAPANATT
-3794 QAPPSTSSPMELEPE
+3794 QAPPPTTTPMEVE
-3809 LPECLE
+3809 LDMPECLD

-3821 TLTDLWATLSN
+3821 TLTELWATLSN

-3906 DISPDTKKFLAFAE
+3906 EILPDTQKFLAFAE

-3955 IKRRYFRT
+3955 IKRRFFRT

-4221 LKANSE
+4221 LKANTE